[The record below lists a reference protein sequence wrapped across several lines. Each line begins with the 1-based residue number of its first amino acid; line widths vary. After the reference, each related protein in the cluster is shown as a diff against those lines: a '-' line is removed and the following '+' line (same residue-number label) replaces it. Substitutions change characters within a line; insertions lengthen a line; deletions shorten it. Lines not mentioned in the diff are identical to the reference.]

1 MTAGPEQAGT
11 DEDAAAERQ
20 APRTAFGR
28 AAPFMFGGLYALLA
42 MPTLLATDI
51 PAAALIISILLAAAL
66 VALSV
71 IDLDTMR
78 LPDAITLPLIATG
91 PLIAWALGWDTPF
104 WRILSAGAGFL
115 ALFGVAEA
123 YRALRGRSGLGL
135 GDAKLFA
142 AAGAWLGI
150 GALPSVLLW
159 ACGIALAAVLLAVAL
174 RRDIQASSRIP
185 FGPFLAFGFWMVWLH
200 GPL

>member
-1 MTAGPEQAGT
+1 MTASPEQAKPVT
-11 DEDAAAERQ
+11 DAAAANP
-20 APRTAFGR
+20 APRTALSR
-28 AAPFMFGGLYALLA
+28 AAPSLFGALYALLA
-42 MPTLLATDI
+42 IPALLATDI
-51 PAAALIISILLAAAL
+51 PAAALMISILLAAAL

-71 IDLDTMR
+71 IDMETMR
-78 LPDAITLPLIATG
+78 LPDAITLPLIAAG

-104 WRILSAGAGFL
+104 WRILSAGAGFM

-142 AAGAWLGI
+142 AAGAWLGM

-159 ACGIALAAVLLAVAL
+159 ACGIAIAAVLLAVAL
-174 RRDIQASSRIP
+174 RRNIRASSRIP